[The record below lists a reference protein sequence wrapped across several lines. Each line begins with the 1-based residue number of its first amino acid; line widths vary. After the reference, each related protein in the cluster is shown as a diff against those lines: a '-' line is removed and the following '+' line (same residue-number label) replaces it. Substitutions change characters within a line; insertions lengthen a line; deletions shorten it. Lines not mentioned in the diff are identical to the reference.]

1 MDKTYIFS
9 MQEHLDE
16 LKVELNGLYQIMK
29 KRELSRYEY
38 RAGERSLQILVGAC
52 IGIAKNWYFSLTQSA
67 PADAYS
73 AFERLAQ
80 EKVATVAD
88 TNWRKIIGMRNALVH
103 DYLNLDAEVIKTVIK
118 QQVYKELLH
127 FADQGLTAL
136 ANK

>member
-1 MDKTYIFS
+1 

-16 LKVELNGLYQIMK
+16 LQLELNGLYQIMK
-29 KRELSRYEY
+29 ERELSRYEY
-38 RAGERSLQILVGAC
+38 RAGERSLQILIGAC
-52 IGIAKNWYFSLTQSA
+52 IGIAKNWSFLLTQSA

-88 TNWRKIIGMRNALVH
+88 TNWRKLIGMRNALVH

-118 QQVYKELLH
+118 QQVYKELLN
-127 FADQGLTAL
+127 FADQGLAAL